1 MLDVTTIAFID
12 KRVPLH
18 YGGSTPMAHEVKM
31 ANNRDRDV
39 LQIKKY
45 PNRRYYDAIHSR
57 HVTLKEIHDL
67 IAGGQDVSI
76 LDSRSGEDITNLVL
90 TQILLEQDRP
100 KLDIFP
106 TSWLHSMIRSNRQDL
121 RSSLERIFG
130 PFLGLMA
137 TTQKQFDAYLRE
149 AKRGHSVTPFDW
161 AQSMMMGVAPGGT
174 GRHDAGREDYEA
186 TEPAPASDE
195 PSSEDETLDDLRRQ
209 VANLTRL
216 VEQLGARRDSGES
229 QGL

>member
-1 MLDVTTIAFID
+1 
-12 KRVPLH
+12 
-18 YGGSTPMAHEVKM
+18 MAT
-31 ANNRDRDV
+31 NRARDV

-76 LDSRSGEDITNLVL
+76 HDSRSGEDITNLVL

-106 TSWLHSMIRSNRQDL
+106 AAWLHSMIRSNRQEL
-121 RSSLERIFG
+121 RSGLQRIFG
-130 PFLGLMA
+130 PFLGLLA

-149 AKRGHSVTPFDW
+149 ATRGHSVTPFDW
-161 AQSMMMGVAPGGT
+161 AQGMMMGVAPGAP
-174 GRHDAGREDYEA
+174 GRQEA
-186 TEPAPASDE
+186 APDDCEAPEPAPASDE
-195 PSSEDETLDDLRRQ
+195 QSSEDERLDDLRRQ

-216 VEQLGARRDSGES
+216 VEQLGARRDRGES

>member
-1 MLDVTTIAFID
+1 
-12 KRVPLH
+12 
-18 YGGSTPMAHEVKM
+18 M
-31 ANNRDRDV
+31 ANNRDRNV

-76 LDSRSGEDITNLVL
+76 NDSRSGEDITNLVL

-106 TSWLHSMIRSNRQDL
+106 AAWLHSMIRSNRQEL
-121 RSSLERIFG
+121 RSNLERIFG

-137 TTQKQFDAYLRE
+137 TTQKQFDALLRE
-149 AKRGHSVTPFDW
+149 TTRGHSATPFDW
-161 AQSMMMGVAPGGT
+161 AKSMMMGVAPGAT
-174 GRHDAGREDYEA
+174 ARHEA
-186 TEPAPASDE
+186 ESDDSEAPEPAPASDE
-195 PSSEDETLDDLRRQ
+195 QQSSEDERLDDLRRQ

-216 VEQLGARRDSGES
+216 VEQLGARRDSGDS